1 MSIAC
6 SSFVDWF
13 SKLKEINNSLR
24 TEIKMCLNSLKDQF
38 FFYFCSS
45 EILQEETDWLFYS
58 NRITNL
64 QLTFL
69 TKSAR
74 YDIFSKISCHI
85 GSTSINLGWI
95 LSRESSSTMSS
106 HTTITIY
113 NNFSP
118 SQSTISYRTSN
129 IEVSSWIDMNNCL
142 LIHKIPNNWC
152 DHFLF
157 YHLMKLFLSNIFTML
172 RRNND
177 SCYSFSFSIFIFYT
191 HLSFPIR
198 TKEGQNSVFSNFG

>member
-1 MSIAC
+1 MSITC
-6 SSFVDWF
+6 SSFIGWF
-13 SKLKEINNSLR
+13 SKLKEINNSVR

-45 EILQEETDWLFYS
+45 EILKEEADWLFYS
-58 NRITNL
+58 NCIANL

-69 TKSAR
+69 TKSAC

-85 GSTSINLGWI
+85 GSTSINLGRI
-95 LSRESSSTMSS
+95 FPRESSSTVPP

>member
-1 MSIAC
+1 
-6 SSFVDWF
+6 
-13 SKLKEINNSLR
+13 
-24 TEIKMCLNSLKDQF
+24 MCLNSLKDQF

-45 EILQEETDWLFYS
+45 EILKEEADWLFYS
-58 NRITNL
+58 NCIANL

-74 YDIFSKISCHI
+74 YNIFSKISCHI
-85 GSTSINLGWI
+85 GCTSINLSGV
-95 LSRESSSTMSS
+95 LSGESSSTVSS

-113 NNFSP
+113 NDFSP
-118 SQSTISYRTSN
+118 SQSTISDWSSN
-129 IEVSSWIDMNNCL
+129 IEVSSWINMNNCL

-152 DHFLF
+152 DHLLF
-157 YHLMKLFLSNIFTML
+157 YRLMKLFLSNIFAML

-198 TKEGQNSVFSNFG
+198 TKERKKSAFSNFG

>member
-38 FFYFCSS
+38 FFYFCGSK
-45 EILQEETDWLFYS
+45 ILKKETHWLFYS
-58 NRITNL
+58 NCIADL

-74 YDIFSKISCHI
+74 YDIFSKVSRHI
-85 GSTSINLGWI
+85 GSTPINLGRI
-95 LSRESSSTMSS
+95 FPRESSSTVPS

-113 NNFSP
+113 NDFSP
-118 SQSTISYRTSN
+118 GQSTISNWSSN

-152 DHFLF
+152 DHLLF
-157 YHLMKLFLSNIFTML
+157 YRLMKLFLSNIFAML

-177 SCYSFSFSIFIFYT
+177 SCYSFCFTIFVFHT

-198 TKEGQNSVFSNFG
+198 TKE

>member
-38 FFYFCSS
+38 FLYFCSS

-58 NRITNL
+58 NCITNL

-69 TKSAR
+69 TKCAR

-85 GSTSINLGWI
+85 GRTSINLGWI
-95 LSRESSSTMSS
+95 LSRESSSTVSS

-118 SQSTISYRTSN
+118 RQSTISDRTSN

-142 LIHKIPNNWC
+142 LIHKIPNNWSN
-152 DHFLF
+152 HLIF
-157 YHLMKLFLSNIFTML
+157 YSFVKFFLSNIFAML
-172 RRNND
+172 RRNHN
-177 SCYSFSFSIFIFYT
+177 SCYSFSFTIFIFYT
-191 HLSFPIR
+191 HLSFSIR
-198 TKEGQNSVFSNFG
+198 TKEGKKSAFSNFG

>member
-1 MSIAC
+1 
-6 SSFVDWF
+6 
-13 SKLKEINNSLR
+13 
-24 TEIKMCLNSLKDQF
+24 MCLNSLKDQF

-45 EILQEETDWLFYS
+45 EIFQEETDWLCYS

-69 TKSAR
+69 TELAR

-85 GSTSINLGWI
+85 GCTSINLGWI
-95 LSRESSSTMSS
+95 LSRESSSTVSS

-113 NNFSP
+113 NDFS
-118 SQSTISYRTSN
+118 SGQSTISDRASN
-129 IEVSSWIDMNNCL
+129 IEASSWIDMNNCL
-142 LIHKIPNNWC
+142 CIHKIPNNWC
-152 DHFLF
+152 YHLLF
-157 YHLMKLFLSNIFTML
+157 YRFMKLFLGNIFAML

>member
-1 MSIAC
+1 MSITC

-13 SKLKEINNSLR
+13 SELKEINNSLR
-24 TEIKMCLNSLKDQF
+24 TEIKMVLNEFKDQF
-38 FFYFCSS
+38 FLYFCSS
-45 EILQEETDWLFYS
+45 EILKEEADRLF
-58 NRITNL
+58 NPNCIANL
-64 QLTFL
+64 QLTL
-69 TKSAR
+69 LAKSAS
-74 YDIFSKISCHI
+74 YDIFSKVSCHI
-85 GSTSINLGWI
+85 GCTSINLGWI
-95 LSRESSSTMSS
+95 LPRESSSTVSS

-113 NNFSP
+113 NDFSP
-118 SQSTISYRTSN
+118 SQSTISDWPSN

-152 DHFLF
+152 DHLLF
-157 YHLMKLFLSNIFTML
+157 YRLMKLFLSNIFAML

-198 TKEGQNSVFSNFG
+198 TKEGKKSAFSNFG

>member
-1 MSIAC
+1 MPIAC

-24 TEIKMCLNSLKDQF
+24 AQIKMCLNSLKDQF

-45 EILQEETDWLFYS
+45 EILKKETHWLFYS
-58 NRITNL
+58 NCIADL
-64 QLTFL
+64 QLTL
-69 TKSAR
+69 LAKSAR
-74 YDIFSKISCHI
+74 YNIFSKISCHI
-85 GSTSINLGWI
+85 GCTSINLGRI
-95 LSRESSSTMSS
+95 FPRESSSTVPS

-113 NNFSP
+113 NDFSP
-118 SQSTISYRTSN
+118 GQSTISDWSSN

-152 DHFLF
+152 DHLLF
-157 YHLMKLFLSNIFTML
+157 YRLMKLFLSNIFAIL

-198 TKEGQNSVFSNFG
+198 TKE